1 MKITVNQPSCKK
13 WKNMVCLFMNNSINT
28 LLLLNSRKV
37 LIYKMFISVQIQ
49 NS

>member
-13 WKNMVCLFMNNSINT
+13 WKNMVSLFINNSINT